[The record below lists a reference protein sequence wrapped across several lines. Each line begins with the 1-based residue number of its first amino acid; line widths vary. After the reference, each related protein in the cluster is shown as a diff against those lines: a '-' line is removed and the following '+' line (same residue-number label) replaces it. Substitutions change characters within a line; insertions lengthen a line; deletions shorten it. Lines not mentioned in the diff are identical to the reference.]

1 MAKLRKGGKV
11 RKLKGGSDE
20 EELEKFGKEN
30 DLDLMGSHA
39 KGDSYAK
46 GGKTRKSKRKAT
58 KKTTRKMNG
67 FMKMMLDAKKHNK
80 PSFVYKGKKYKQG
93 KTKTGLVIYKKG

>member
-11 RKLKGGSDE
+11 RKLKGGNDQ
-20 EELEKFGKEN
+20 EELDN
-30 DLDLMGSHA
+30 DVNTHGSMA
-39 KGDSYAK
+39 Q
-46 GGKTRKSKRKAT
+46 GGKTRKLKRKSN
-58 KKTTRKMNG
+58 KKTKRKMNG

>member
-11 RKLKGGSDE
+11 RKLKGGSDQEELDKWAE
-20 EELEKFGKEN
+20 EEGVNLS
-30 DLDLMGSHA
+30 GSM
-39 KGDSYAK
+39 AK
-46 GGKTRKSKRKAT
+46 GGKTRKSKRKAN
-58 KKTTRKMNG
+58 KKTKRKMNG

-93 KTKTGLVIYKKG
+93 KTKTGLIIYKKG

>member
-1 MAKLRKGGKV
+1 
-11 RKLKGGSDE
+11 
-20 EELEKFGKEN
+20 
-30 DLDLMGSHA
+30 
-39 KGDSYAK
+39 
-46 GGKTRKSKRKAT
+46 
-58 KKTTRKMNG
+58 MNG

>member
-1 MAKLRKGGKV
+1 MAKLRKGRKRSKV
-11 RKLKGGSDE
+11 RKLKGGDQ
-20 EELEKFGKEN
+20 EELEKIGKKDE
-30 DLDLMGSHA
+30 LDLMGSHA
-39 KGDSYAK
+39 NDAQA
-46 GGKTRKSKRKAT
+46 GGKTRKSKRKSN
-58 KKTTRKMNG
+58 KKTKRKMNG